1 MIPFALIVPLFAPLR
16 TMPSTAQDAA
26 QEFEFRCI
34 PAVSLDRHVED
45 RWYHTAGSVGVS
57 LSSTSSVVRKQYFA
71 VYPFFTNPKTDEN
84 GRASVRFEARILKP
98 DGTAYFEAADFGA
111 YEGRIGAPGGIY
123 LSRSI
128 LHACF
133 EPEDAQGTYTV
144 QLVAHDVVSG
154 KKSEAEHRLE
164 LVDYEEGDA
173 FSDDEEL
180 NRWVDAYFEA
190 PDPQRAIPALRA
202 FAEHGLEN
210 EKPRDGRGFLR
221 EVFEANHWLFTELV
235 ARDAK
240 LTGNERSALLWL
252 LARSTYDAKSYTSK
266 LGAEDA
272 QAWIAV
278 RAAVRDPM
286 EEPITGRLD
295 VNELWGMYTA
305 SRRYAL
311 IERMCLALAGDDTG
325 VVADENLKSEDGE
338 VPLRLVIGEVFG
350 DLLAQMAK
358 ADGPTRNYLEWT
370 SAQESVP
377 KSVRDAIDAVLAPA
391 NESEER

>member
-1 MIPFALIVPLFAPLR
+1 MIPLALLVPLLAPLR
-16 TMPSTAQDAA
+16 TTSLTAQAA
-26 QEFEFRCI
+26 LQESEFRCI

-71 VYPFFTNPKTDEN
+71 VYPFFTNPKTDED

-98 DGTAYFEAADFGA
+98 DGTAYFDAADFGA
-111 YEGRIGAPGGIY
+111 YEGRIGEPGGIF

-133 EPEDAQGTYTV
+133 EPEDAKGTYTV
-144 QLVAHDVVSG
+144 QFVAHDVVSG
-154 KKSEAEHRLE
+154 AKSEVEHRLE

-180 NRWVDAYFEA
+180 NRWVDGYFEA
-190 PDPQRAIPALRA
+190 PDPRRAIPALRA

-210 EKPRDGRGFLR
+210 EKPRDSRGFLR
-221 EVFEANHWLFTELV
+221 EVFEANHWLFTELI

-240 LTGNERSALLWL
+240 LTANERSALLWL
-252 LARSTYDAKSYTSK
+252 LARSTYEAKAYTSK
-266 LGAEDA
+266 FGPEDA
-272 QAWIAV
+272 QTWSAI

-295 VNELWGMYTA
+295 VNELWGMYSA
-305 SRRYAL
+305 SRRFAL
-311 IERMCLALAGDDTG
+311 IERMCLALAGDETG
-325 VVADENLKSEDGE
+325 VVADEMLKSKDGE
-338 VPLRLVIGEVFG
+338 VPLRLVIGDVLG
-350 DLLAQMAK
+350 GMLAQMAK

-377 KSVRDAIDAVLAPA
+377 KSVREAIDDVLAPA